1 MSIHN
6 FITRVQN
13 SNEAT
18 KRFWVVAF
26 SGTSMLLVLALW
38 LGYLNVAIAP
48 IPGPI
53 QASGTRQRALVTSGS
68 EATIEKPGFF
78 AVFAAGVKII
88 FDGAKEKFLTKKD
101 IIIKSPEQNFVAE
114 NIEPITGARL
124 P

>member
-1 MSIHN
+1 MSINN

-48 IPGPI
+48 IPGPANKGLANSQQPI
-53 QASGTRQRALVTSGS
+53 VKNGEL
-68 EATIEKPGFF
+68 EKPGFF
-78 AVFAAGVKII
+78 SIFAAGVKII
-88 FDGAKEKFLTKKD
+88 FDGAKEKFLTRKD
-101 IIIKSPEQNFVAE
+101 IIIKSPTTEQNFIAE
-114 NIEPITGARL
+114 NLEPVKPTVL